1 MLTGTLT
8 DGEPDTVFD
17 TGDVVTSTT
26 LASPVPI
33 QGTYLGTTTVDGQAV
48 PVFYFAD
55 TNESMV
61 FLTFV
66 PVTLPSVL
74 QVNEGVNFD
83 APCFLTGTRIATPD
97 GYSPVE
103 ALQIGDLILTADGRS
118 VPVKWIGRRSVATT
132 FAPARRLLPVC
143 LTAGSLGQ
151 GLPERDLYV
160 TADHAF
166 LLDGVLVTAGALV
179 GAEGI
184 ATVAP
189 SALGSGYTVHHI
201 ETEAHDIIL
210 AEGVPAETYVDY
222 VGRQSFDNHAE
233 YVALYGAGRSIP
245 ELPQPRIT
253 ASRHLP
259 AGLRARLTQPRVA

>member
-1 MLTGTLT
+1 MAQFSFTHFISYDGNGDGAAFPLDEVLTGTLT

-26 LASPVPI
+26 LASNVPI
-33 QGTYLGTTTVDGQAV
+33 QGTYLGTTTVQGQDF
-48 PVFYFAD
+48 PVFYFAN
-55 TNESMV
+55 TNESVV

-66 PVTLPSVL
+66 PASLPSPL

-97 GYSPVE
+97 GHTPVE
-103 ALQIGDLILTADGRS
+103 ALRIGDLILTADGRS
-118 VPVKWIGRRSVATT
+118 VPVKWIGHRSVGTT

-143 LTAGSLGQ
+143 IAAGALGQ
-151 GLPERDLYV
+151 DLPERDLYV

-179 GAEGI
+179 GAMGI
-184 ATVAP
+184 TTVPA
-189 SALGSGYTVHHI
+189 SALGTGYTVYHI

-210 AEGVPAETYVDY
+210 AEGVAAETYVDY
-222 VGRQSFDNHAE
+222 VGRQAFDNHAE
-233 YVALYGAGRSIP
+233 YVALYGAER
-245 ELPQPRIT
+245 
-253 ASRHLP
+253 
-259 AGLRARLTQPRVA
+259 